1 MTAYIIRRLLLMIPT
16 FLGISVLTFL
26 LIQMAPGSPVYTR
39 LAGIDGLGVGDH
51 DSAAIIEQTMALYG
65 LDKPIHVQYWEWLKR
80 LVFLD
85 FGDSFKDH
93 RPVLTRIGEALP
105 VTLQLNLISIFLAY
119 LIAIPLG
126 VFSATH
132 PRTWTDSSITL
143 LLFILYSLPS
153 FWVAMLL
160 IFYFSGGDYFNWFP
174 AHGISS
180 LGARDMTL
188 WQWTIDRAW
197 HFVLPV
203 ICLTY
208 ASFAALSRYMR
219 SGMIEVIKQD
229 YIRMARAYG
238 FSERVV
244 IFRYA
249 LRNSLIPI
257 ITLIGTLLPALIGGS
272 VIIEQI
278 FTVPGMGRLMFEA
291 ILGRDYPMVM
301 GGVVISA
308 FLTLIGLLISD
319 ILYAFVDPRIQHR

>member
-16 FLGISVLTFL
+16 FFGISILTFL
-26 LIQMAPGSPVYTR
+26 LIQLAPGSPVYTR

-51 DSAAIIEQTMALYG
+51 DSQAIIEQTMALYG

-80 LVFLD
+80 MVMLD
-85 FGDSFKDH
+85 FGNSFKDH
-93 RPVLTRIGEALP
+93 QPVLTRIGQALP

-119 LIAIPLG
+119 LIAIPIG
-126 VFSATH
+126 VYSATH
-132 PRTWTDSSITL
+132 PRTWSDSSITL

-160 IFYFSGGDYFNWFP
+160 IFFFSGGDYFNWFP

-188 WQWTIDRAW
+188 WQWTVDRAW

-208 ASFAALSRYMR
+208 ASFAGLSRYMR

-244 IFRYA
+244 VFRYA

-257 ITLIGTLLPALIGGS
+257 LTLIGTLLPALIGGS

-278 FTVPGMGRLMFEA
+278 FTIPGMGRLMFEA

-308 FLTLIGLLISD
+308 LLTLVGLLISD